1 MTLVSLI
8 ALALSFFMAMVAS
21 WTLLLPFFDGDNAEA
36 KADNQTVDLKLKKES
51 LLDALEDLEQDH
63 TSGKVS
69 SEDYQSSKAELTA
82 EAALVALLHRLADDV
97 TLRQGLSRAG
107 LLHVQQFS
115 WQRTAQET
123 FALYRHVLN
132 THQL

>member
-82 EAALVALLHRLADDV
+82 EAALVISS
-97 TLRQGLSRAG
+97 LSPHSEVEEKESAVG
-107 LLHVQQFS
+107 NGKQ
-115 WQRTAQET
+115 
-123 FALYRHVLN
+123 
-132 THQL
+132 